1 MISTFFIIFN
11 SYIKLISKEID
22 VEDKSLVKS
31 LKRANS
37 GGTHKFLNT
46 KFLNLADGFYKYEL
60 EFSKQCLNP
69 FNTVQGGMIASAID
83 EITSISV
90 NILTKDEY
98 LPSSTDIHITF
109 HRPLFEGKILGTAK
123 IIKLGKHIVSIEGR
137 LYSSSGKIAASGLHT
152 AILVKTSE
160 IDQHK

>member
-1 MISTFFIIFN
+1 M
-11 SYIKLISKEID
+11 
-22 VEDKSLVKS
+22 EDKSLEKS
-31 LKRANS
+31 LQRANL

-46 KFLNLADGFYKYEL
+46 KFLNLEDGFYKYEL

-83 EITSISV
+83 EITSMSV

-109 HRPLFEGKILGTAK
+109 HRPLFEGKIFGTAK
-123 IIKLGKHIVSIEGR
+123 IIKLGKQIVSIEGR
-137 LYSSSGKIAASGLHT
+137 LFSHSGKLATTGQHT
-152 AILVKTSE
+152 ALLVKTSD
-160 IDQHK
+160 INNN

>member
-1 MISTFFIIFN
+1 M
-11 SYIKLISKEID
+11 
-22 VEDKSLVKS
+22 EDKNLEKS
-31 LKRANS
+31 LQRANS

-46 KFLNLADGFYKYEL
+46 KFLNLEDGFYKYEL

-109 HRPLFEGKILGTAK
+109 HRPLFEGKIFGAAK
-123 IIKLGKHIVSIEGR
+123 IIKLGKQIVSIEGR
-137 LYSSSGKIAASGLHT
+137 LFSHSGKIAATGLHT
-152 AILVKTSE
+152 ALLVKTSN
-160 IDQHK
+160 INNN